1 MRTVSRLR
9 SLATILFVSIF
20 FISAFS
26 APKEKPKFGDKW
38 EGEIA
43 AFDKLNQTEKYPD
56 NSILFLGSSSIRL
69 WSTIKEELAPYPIIQ
84 RGFGGSNSPAVAYYT
99 ERIIYPHQFRAV
111 AIFIANDITGS
122 PSDLT
127 PKESTATF
135 RKIIK
140 TIRAKYKKQP
150 IFIIEITPSQS
161 RWKKWALIQED
172 NALLKALCKKQK
184 NLYFIE
190 TAQSFLNEKG
200 EPRNELFRDDHLHL
214 NREGYKIWGKLIK
227 AELDKKLRVEN

>member
-1 MRTVSRLR
+1 MKRIHHQNRFTALIFA
-9 SLATILFVSIF
+9 SLIV
-20 FISAFS
+20 ISSCFAQKS
-26 APKEKPKFGDKW
+26 KVDFGDKW
-38 EGEIA
+38 KGEIA

-84 RGFGGSNSPAVAYYT
+84 RGFGGSNSPAVEYYT
-99 ERIIYPHQFRAV
+99 ERIVYPHQFSAV

-122 PSDLT
+122 PNDLT
-127 PKESTATF
+127 PKESAATF

-161 RWKKWALIQED
+161 RWKKWSVIQED
-172 NALLKALCKKQK
+172 NALLKALCQKQK

-200 EPRNELFRDDHLHL
+200 EPRNELFREDHLHL
-214 NREGYKIWGKLIK
+214 NRDGYKIWGKLIK
-227 AELDKKLRVEN
+227 AEIDKVLKDKG